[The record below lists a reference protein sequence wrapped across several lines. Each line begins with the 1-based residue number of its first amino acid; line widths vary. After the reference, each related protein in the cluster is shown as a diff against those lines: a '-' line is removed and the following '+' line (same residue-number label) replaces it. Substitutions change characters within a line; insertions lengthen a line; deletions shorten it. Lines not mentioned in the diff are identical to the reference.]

1 MIETE
6 ATTRSLRN
14 EIAELADIPA
24 NLLTGETEEEI
35 IAQAKA
41 LNAYRNERQEQAQQ
55 KTTPQTNA
63 EKFGEWIQSQSTA
76 ISGYYDSNGLVSN
89 TPPAPD
95 KVMDGGELTRLPK
108 RKSNALMFAQWISNF
123 I

>member
-1 MIETE
+1 MHVTET
-6 ATTRSLRN
+6 TTKSLRD

-41 LNAYRNERQEQAQQ
+41 LNAYRTERQEQTRQ
-55 KTTPQTNA
+55 KAPQTNA
-63 EKFGEWIQSQSTA
+63 EKFAEWIQSQSTA
-76 ISGYYDSNGLVSN
+76 VSGYYDVNGLVSN

-95 KVMDGGELTRLPK
+95 KVTDGGELARLPK
-108 RKSNALMFAQWISNF
+108 RESNALKFAQWASNF